1 MSLIKSISFPVI
13 NLLDTA
19 FLERITRPSLFIPYH
34 HLVSDSPAP
43 HIEPLYKFKNTRQF
57 EDDLDYLLKNFK
69 FITPSELLE
78 SVTKGIPLQ
87 QNSFLLTFDDG
98 LRQAYEEAAPILLR
112 KGVEAVFFI
121 VPSFLDNNELFYDFK
136 KGLIL
141 DKLSGHDP
149 GRMIRLEICKVLL
162 LPEKSLAE
170 LRIKIRAINFLNRDI
185 TDNIGQLLNLDFE
198 SFLKSSRPFMTG
210 NQVTDLIRQGF
221 KVGAHS
227 MNHPFYSLITEISQ
241 VVETRTSIS
250 YITEK
255 FNLDYKFFAFP
266 HRDTGV
272 RASFFNELEKN
283 EIKTRPDLI
292 FGNQTGKIEKYA
304 NVFHRFIGENPYIP
318 LQHLIKAIQVYQL
331 ANKVL
336 GRNHLCRS

>member
-1 MSLIKSISFPVI
+1 MSFIKSVSFPVI
-13 NLLDTA
+13 NLLGTA

-43 HIEPLYKFKNTRQF
+43 YIESLYKFKNTRQF
-57 EDDLDYLLKNFK
+57 EDDLDYLLRNFK
-69 FITPSELLE
+69 SITPSELLE

-87 QNSFLLTFDDG
+87 HNSFLLTFDDG

-121 VPSFLDNNELFYDFK
+121 VPSFLDNNELFFDFK

-141 DKLSGHDP
+141 DKLSGRDP
-149 GRMIRLEICKVLL
+149 GRMIRLEICKVLM
-162 LPEKSLAE
+162 LPEKSLTD
-170 LRIKIRAINFLNRDI
+170 LRIKIRAINFLNRGI

-198 SFLKSSRPFMTG
+198 CFLKSSRPFMTG
-210 NQVTDLIRQGF
+210 NQVKDLIRQGF

-227 MNHPFYSLITEISQ
+227 MNHPFYSLITETSQ
-241 VVETRTSIS
+241 LVETRTSIS

-255 FNLDYKFFAFP
+255 FNLDYKYFAFP
-266 HRDTGV
+266 HRDIGV
-272 RASFFNELEKN
+272 RASFFNELAEN

-292 FGNQTGKIEKYA
+292 FGNQTGKIENYP
-304 NVFHRFIGENPYIP
+304 NVFHRFIGENPNIP

-336 GRNHLCRS
+336 GRNHLCRN